1 MHWILVKVLC
11 ILRSK
16 LPRELMDRWKRSV
29 QDIRR
34 KYTSEPDLLGLLQL
48 VEEEMVLMNDSLFS
62 REALH
67 EYTKG
72 PEKIPKRKLKQLKI
86 CFNKDEKKNDADNG
100 SVQNS
105 SLKC

>member
-1 MHWILVKVLC
+1 
-11 ILRSK
+11 
-16 LPRELMDRWKRSV
+16 MDRWKRSV

-34 KYTSEPDLLGLLQL
+34 KYASEPDLLGLLQF

-72 PEKIPKRKLKQLKI
+72 PEKNTQKETEAIEKLL
-86 CFNKDEKKNDADNG
+86 
-100 SVQNS
+100 
-105 SLKC
+105 